1 MAPSGQVS
9 RKRASSDQLR
19 EQANRNVRPAKGKSI
34 AKSRGGSSKGSS
46 SRSRPEGSGSSLRR
60 PSSPE
65 LPPPITDIILSEDNS
80 EYEQQESSTDVEEE
94 HIYIEEEEKENP
106 PRKNGTKG
114 SKGFSKDARTMVAA
128 VTASGSSV
136 IKIVSRRRDIPGA

>member
-1 MAPSGQVS
+1 
-9 RKRASSDQLR
+9 
-19 EQANRNVRPAKGKSI
+19 
-34 AKSRGGSSKGSS
+34 
-46 SRSRPEGSGSSLRR
+46 
-60 PSSPE
+60 
-65 LPPPITDIILSEDNS
+65 LSEDNS